1 MQPYPGYDV
10 KEGSTINLY
19 TNQNETYNKDV
30 IMPDVR
36 GYSKKAAIELLEEL
50 GINYT
55 IQGDKS
61 KYSKWRTYIKRHN
74 C

>member
-36 GYSKKAAIELLEEL
+36 GYSKK
-50 GINYT
+50 
-55 IQGDKS
+55 S
-61 KYSKWRTYIKRHN
+61 CHRTFRRIRY
-74 C
+74 